1 MCLYL
6 AIRYIAKNNEG
17 VEKMSPKY
25 RSGPTT
31 VLLVSML
38 TMVAAFVIWS
48 MISPVAPQLQK
59 TFGLTE
65 FQKSLLV
72 ATPVLL
78 GSAFRVPIG
87 MLTDR
92 FGGRVVYT
100 SLMAFLLIP
109 LYGITT
115 AHSFGMFL
123 FWEVFLGI
131 SGTSFAVGI
140 GHVSAWYPP
149 SKQGLILGITAVGNI
164 GTAVAGFTIPG
175 LYQKLGF
182 DGMAHVLMIPVALSA
197 IVLWFLTRDARHS
210 KVQGEEQLSA
220 SEGPAGSAS
229 TPTAVSTATPSAPA
243 ERFWS
248 RKEVWL
254 LSFYYFITFGG
265 FVAFGN
271 YLPTLLQGQL
281 HLHAVDAGSRA
292 AGFVVLATV
301 MRPIGGYLADK
312 FKPTLL
318 LAITFLLTCL
328 SSIVWALGIQSM
340 VITTVCALLI
350 AVMLGVGNGS
360 VFKLVPLYFPGNT
373 GKATGIVGAIGGIG
387 GFFPPLIMGVFLQNT
402 GSYMGGFLL
411 LSAIT
416 IVATILALLTL
427 RRRKDSSQTPST
439 LAGPSSNGLQSV

>member
-1 MCLYL
+1 
-6 AIRYIAKNNEG
+6 
-17 VEKMSPKY
+17 MSGKY
-25 RSGPTT
+25 RSGSTT

-38 TMVAAFVIWS
+38 TMVIAFVTWS
-48 MISPVAPQLQK
+48 MISPVAPQLQQ
-59 TFGLTE
+59 TFGLSE
-65 FQKSLLV
+65 FQKSLLI

-78 GSAFRVPIG
+78 GSAFRIPIG

-100 SLMAFLLIP
+100 LLMLFLLIP

-115 AHSFGMFL
+115 AHSFGMFIV
-123 FWEVFLGI
+123 WEVFLGI
-131 SGTSFAVGI
+131 SGTSFAAGI
-140 GHVSAWYPP
+140 GHVSAWYSP
-149 SKQGLILGITAVGNI
+149 SKQGLILGITAMGNI

-182 DGMAHVLMIPVALSA
+182 DGMAHILMIPVALSA
-197 IVLWFLTRDARHS
+197 IVLWFLTRDARKS
-210 KVQGEEQLSA
+210 KPQQALALISKT
-220 SEGPAGSAS
+220 AS
-229 TPTAVSTATPSAPA
+229 TDVAAASTTNAD
-243 ERFWS
+243 RFWS

-281 HLHAVDAGSRA
+281 HLHAVAAGTRA

-318 LAITFLLTCL
+318 LVLTFALTCL
-328 SSIVWALGIQSM
+328 CSIVWAIGIKSM
-340 VITTVCALLI
+340 VVTTVCALLI
-350 AVMLGVGNGS
+350 AVVLGIGNGS
-360 VFKLVPLYFPGNT
+360 VFKLVPSYFPGNT
-373 GKATGIVGAIGGIG
+373 GKAAGLVGAIGGIG
-387 GFFPPLIMGVFLQNT
+387 GFFPPLIMGAFLQDT

-411 LSAIT
+411 LAAIT
-416 IVATILALLTL
+416 IVATVLALLTFRP
-427 RRRKDSSQTPST
+427 RRDGAKMYGAVSRSSHTH
-439 LAGPSSNGLQSV
+439 